1 MKILGNIIWLIFGGI
16 IVALQYFISSIGLFI
31 TIIGIPFG
39 LQTIKLGLLALWP
52 FGSEIIHKESPHG
65 CLSNPNE
72 HHLVFHRRSMDIF
85 SPIFSG
91 GFSFVL
97 QLSESPSDY
106 SILNWPVWLSHH
118 LDTM

>member
-65 CLSNPNE
+65 CFFIL
-72 HHLVFHRRSMDIF
+72 
-85 SPIFSG
+85 G
-91 GFSFVL
+91 GYIGMR
-97 QLSESPSDY
+97 LSEKVLFAITS
-106 SILNWPVWLSHH
+106 NER
-118 LDTM
+118 